1 VALWP
6 AWMFMCRVGLG
17 ALLVLSAARTS
28 AAQDFASPLPAFG
41 QFFEADSPVPV
52 RAEVPRA
59 FRGLFTPES
68 SLPAPTLPEAGQSTA
83 FVLLDPIPPADPAT
97 TPSPEKGSIAW
108 RSLLRDS
115 LVLLMVQ
122 HAYRIGFEDGT
133 RENLGG
139 PFFEEWFASVGTL
152 CCWDDGD
159 RMTTNYMWHPL
170 LGSAAAFVFANNHGA
185 SQETPIGN
193 TSRYWK
199 AKGAQGIYSFV
210 YSLNFELGPLSEAS
224 IGNVGLKPG
233 EMTYCDVVVTPAIGL
248 LISIGEDAARLHV
261 IDRVKRSHRY
271 WGNTLAVLLNP
282 TRSVANVMGG
292 KVPWRGPAWSEPGR
306 TR

>member
-1 VALWP
+1 
-6 AWMFMCRVGLG
+6 MFTGRFSLG
-17 ALLVLSAARTS
+17 ALLVLSGARTA
-28 AAQDFASPLPAFG
+28 AAQDPASPSPPFSLFYG
-41 QFFEADSPVPV
+41 VDSPAPD
-52 RAEVPRA
+52 RPEVPRA

-68 SLPAPTLPEAGQSTA
+68 SLPAPKIPTAGHSTA
-83 FVLLDPIPPADPAT
+83 FVLPEPIPPADPAA
-97 TPSPEKGSIAW
+97 TPSPKKASIAW

-115 LVLLMVQ
+115 LALLMVQ

-133 RENLGG
+133 RESLGG
-139 PFFEEWFASVGTL
+139 PFFEEWFASAGTL

-159 RMTTNYMWHPL
+159 KVTTNYVWHPL
-170 LGSAAAFVFANNHGA
+170 MGSAASFVFANNHGA

-233 EMTYCDVVVTPAIGL
+233 EMTYCDVVVTPALGML
-248 LISIGEDAARLHV
+248 VSIGEDAARLHI

-271 WGNTLAVLLNP
+271 WGNTLALLLNP

-292 KVPWRGPAWSEPGR
+292 KAPWRGPDWSEPRR